1 MFEEKHMQKAALLFE
16 HKRYAEAE
24 KEYGALVTSDPSHGY
39 FHSMLALCCLHL
51 DKKKD
56 AERHAKQGIFASPS
70 DDFSFYV
77 AAIVA
82 LGTDSKEA
90 ESFCYSAITL
100 NPYKAEYYELK
111 SIILLNKKEWQ
122 KALDAANE
130 GLAIEA
136 ENIGCL
142 NARAKALIK
151 LDNKQQAYDTIHEAL
166 YFDPDN
172 AATHANLGWGLLEK
186 GEHKK
191 ALDHFKQSLS
201 IDPGNSHATA
211 GMVEALKARYLFYR
225 LFLRYAFWIGN
236 LKGKAQW
243 AVIIGF
249 YVGSNVIRGL
259 GNSFPA
265 IQVITVPIVVLYSVF
280 ALTTWIITPLSNLF
294 LRLNV
299 YGRYAL
305 DDNEIM
311 ASNVTGIS
319 LLVSV
324 LSGISFLFFQ
334 YYEFLMLC
342 ILMFTLTIPISG
354 TFAAAPK
361 TKGRRSLAIYSLAML
376 LIGVFSIVNYNA
388 TEDMFNIFTTIY
400 LIGFILFL
408 WTANAVII
416 RLS

>member
-1 MFEEKHMQKAALLFE
+1 MFEEKQLQKAALLFE
-16 HKRYAEAE
+16 HRRYAEAE
-24 KEYGALVTSDPSHGY
+24 KEYGALVTSDPTNGY
-39 FHSMLALCCLHL
+39 FHSMLALCALHL

-56 AERHAKQGIFASPS
+56 AERHAKQGIFSSPS

-111 SIILLNKKEWQ
+111 SILLLNKKEWQ

-151 LDNKQQAYDTIHEAL
+151 LDNKQQAYDTINEAL

-186 GEHKK
+186 SEHKK
-191 ALDHFKQSLS
+191 ALEHFKQSLS
-201 IDPGNSHATA
+201 IDPGNSHARA

-243 AVIIGF
+243 FVIIGF
-249 YVGSNVIRGL
+249 YIGSNVIRTL
-259 GNSFPA
+259 GDHYPG
-265 IQVITVPIVVLYSVF
+265 IQVITVPIVVLYTIF

-305 DDNEIM
+305 DDNETRS
-311 ASNVTGIS
+311 SNFTGIS

-324 LSGISFLFFQ
+324 LSGIAFLLFRN
-334 YYEFLMLC
+334 YEFLLLC
-342 ILMFTLTIPISG
+342 ILMFSMAIPIAG
-354 TFAAAPK
+354 TFAAAAK
-361 TKGRRSLAIYSLAML
+361 SKGRTALAIYSIAML
-376 LIGVFSIVNYNA
+376 LTGVLGIVNFN
-388 TEDMFNIFTTIY
+388 ESGDFFNIFVTIY
-400 LIGFILFL
+400 LIAFILYQ
-408 WTANAVII
+408 WVANAIII
-416 RLS
+416 RSN